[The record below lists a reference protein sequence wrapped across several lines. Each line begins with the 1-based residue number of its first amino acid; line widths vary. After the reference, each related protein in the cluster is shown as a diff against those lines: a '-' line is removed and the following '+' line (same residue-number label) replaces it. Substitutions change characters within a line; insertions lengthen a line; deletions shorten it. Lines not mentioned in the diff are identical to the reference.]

1 MQFSIYIIHT
11 YSSRWIW
18 IDLQRP
24 QKWKH
29 KAITNSIIN
38 VCWHSLQIL
47 WNLVSYQ
54 LLIQKY
60 ENLCPDYHIFCGL
73 C

>member
-1 MQFSIYIIHT
+1 MQFSIYIIHIG
-11 YSSRWIW
+11 SSRW

-47 WNLVSYQ
+47 WNLVSAK
-54 LLIQKY
+54 LLFRNMKICV
-60 ENLCPDYHIFCGL
+60 LIIIFSCGL

>member
-1 MQFSIYIIHT
+1 MQFSIYIIHIG
-11 YSSRWIW
+11 SNRW

-47 WNLVSYQ
+47 WNLVPYE
-54 LLIQKY
+54 LLFRNMKICV
-60 ENLCPDYHIFCGL
+60 LIIIFFVVSVK
-73 C
+73 